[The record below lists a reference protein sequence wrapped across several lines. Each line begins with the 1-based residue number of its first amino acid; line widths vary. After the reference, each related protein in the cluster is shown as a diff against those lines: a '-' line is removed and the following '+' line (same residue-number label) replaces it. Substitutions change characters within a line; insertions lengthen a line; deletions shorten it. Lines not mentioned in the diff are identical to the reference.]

1 MKIDPRVAAVAQK
14 EAQGIFE
21 NVAGLLGVVI
31 ATPDGFDIASASNGR
46 IAVPNMAA
54 LASSILAIG
63 AAVSLETKLG
73 ASRNVSI
80 VSDEGFAYLTAVN
93 RPDGGL
99 AIIVVAAHGAILAQV
114 AHRCRE
120 CAAALEA
127 V

>member
-1 MKIDPRVAAVAQK
+1 MKVKPELAAAAQR
-14 EAQGIFE
+14 EAAAIYE

-31 ATPDGFDIASASNGR
+31 ATPDGFDVASASNGR

-80 VSDEGFAYLTAVN
+80 TSDDGFSYLTAVN
-93 RPDGGL
+93 RDDGGL
-99 AIIVVAAHGAILAQV
+99 AIIVIAGRDAILAQV

-120 CAAALEA
+120 CAATLEA
-127 V
+127 A